1 MGWGILHWSGS
12 SDMSNNISRGG
23 IMGNQDFFSKYSKP
37 ALFVMLV
44 VLFLGGFA
52 YRKMETLLFP
62 DVVFPKIRIIADNGE
77 QPIDKMLITVTRPLE
92 TAIKRVNGIESV
104 RSSTNRGSCTI
115 EAFFS
120 WNTDI
125 DIARMQLEAR
135 INEIKNILPS
145 TASLTIEAM
154 SQNIYPVI
162 GYTLESDKYG
172 QVEMRNAAMFFARP
186 RFSEVP
192 GISNVVVRGG
202 KTKEFV
208 IIPDAMKMIRLG
220 FTVQNLTDILGKTN
234 FIESNG
240 LLSDYRRLYLTVT
253 DSRISTLE
261 DLRNLVIRS
270 DRNRIIRLSDIAAI
284 EFQEQQEFIRI
295 NANGRDAVILDLVKQ
310 KGANLVDFVE
320 KIKTKARDIQEQ
332 LPAGMVLKPYY
343 DQSVFVT
350 ESINSVLR
358 AIYEGLFLALLVVV
372 LFLRSFRASLNV
384 IIIIPVTLA
393 LTLVVLHLAGITL
406 NIMSLGAIAASI
418 GLIIDDAIVVI
429 EQIHRVHEENPDKKL
444 NEVVS
449 GTIRMLFPAMLGSS
463 LSTIV
468 IFFPF
473 VMMSGVAGSFF
484 RELTTTM
491 EITLVCSFLTTWLG
505 LPALHLLL
513 GYKHRKKGI
522 SPEQKNRQYNLS
534 WLIWFFDKPLY
545 ATGFVLFLGVSAF
558 FLIPRLNT
566 GFLPVLDE
574 GTIVFDYLTPP
585 GTSLD
590 ASDAMMRRVDTLV
603 LHYPDVATYMRRTGT
618 NMSSSISMAS
628 GVIPPNEGDYL
639 IQLKPGINRS
649 TEAVISELREKVSAQ
664 EPALTIEFGQRIA
677 DLLGDLIGRP
687 EPVEIKI
694 FGDDKNVLESLAV
707 HTQEILK
714 KIRGVADINNG
725 IIVEGPTVTIIP
737 DEEKLMEFHLNSADL
752 HEQLKAYNEGVEV
765 GEVQSGEQMLKIL
778 LRFSSFR
785 ENSLE
790 KILNQ
795 PIFTPDGSFRPLRDF
810 ARVDVSKGT
819 PDITRED
826 LKSNIV
832 VTARL
837 ENTDLG
843 TAVRKIKATLGREL
857 IMPSG
862 YYIVYGGTWAQQ
874 QSSFTELLLILLAAT
889 VLVFS
894 VLLLLFRDFRIP
906 LLIIFISLLGTTG
919 CIWALFISGIQ
930 LNVGSYTGI
939 IMIVGIIAENAI
951 FTVNQFKM
959 NLKSSGGDV
968 DASIRYAI
976 SLRIRPKLM
985 TAIGAILALTPL
997 ALGIGVG
1004 AQMQQPLAIAV
1015 IGGFVIALPLLLF
1028 VFPSLL
1034 RLLYSRH

>member
-1 MGWGILHWSGS
+1 MFTQGFYKKFTKPTIFVLLVIL
-12 SDMSNNISRGG
+12 
-23 IMGNQDFFSKYSKP
+23 
-37 ALFVMLV
+37 L
-44 VLFLGGFA
+44 LGGFV

-62 DVVFPKIRIIADNGE
+62 DVVFPKIRVIADNGE

-92 TAIKRVNGIESV
+92 LAIKRVNGIESV

-115 EAFFS
+115 EAFFD

-125 DIARMQLEAR
+125 NVARMQLEAR
-135 INEIKNILPS
+135 INEIKNMLPS
-145 TASLTIEAM
+145 TVSLTIEAM

-162 GYTLESDKYG
+162 GYTLESEKYG
-172 QVEMRNAAMFFARP
+172 QVELRNAAMFFARP
-186 RFSEVP
+186 RFSEVA

-208 IIPDAMKMIRLG
+208 IIPDPMKMMQLG
-220 FTVQNLTDILGKTN
+220 LTPQKLTEVLGLTN
-234 FIESNG
+234 FVESNG
-240 LLSDYRRLYLTVT
+240 LLSDYRRLYLSVT
-253 DSRISTLE
+253 DSRINTLD
-261 DLRNLVIRS
+261 DLNNMVIS
-270 DRNRIIRLSDIAAI
+270 NDRNRIIRLADFAAV

-295 NANGRDAVILDLVKQ
+295 NANGHDAVILDIVKQ
-310 KGANLVDFVE
+310 KGTNLVDFAVKVE
-320 KIKTKARDIQEQ
+320 EKAVQIQKQ
-332 LPAGMVLKPYY
+332 LPGGMILKPYY
-343 DQSVFVT
+343 NQSLFVT

-358 AIYEGLFLALLVVV
+358 AIVEGLFLALLVVV

-384 IIIIPVTLA
+384 IIIITVTLA

-429 EQIHRVHEENPDKKL
+429 EQIHRVHEENSGKKVSQ
-444 NEVVS
+444 VVAE
-449 GTIRMLFPAMLGSS
+449 TIRMLFPAMVGSS

-505 LPALHLLL
+505 LPALHLAL
-513 GYKHRKKGI
+513 GYKHPKTIKSQAGKSKGI
-522 SPEQKNRQYNLS
+522 QLNSLV
-534 WLIWFFDKPLY
+534 WFFDKPLY
-545 ATGFVLFLGVSAF
+545 AAGFTIVLAGTAL
-558 FLIPRLNT
+558 FLIPKLNT

-574 GTIVFDYLTPP
+574 GTIVLDYLTPP
-585 GTSLD
+585 GTALD
-590 ASDAMMRRVDTLV
+590 ASDEMLCRVDTII
-603 LHYPDVATYMRRTGT
+603 LHHPDVATYMRRTGT

-639 IQLKPGINRS
+639 IQLKPGLNKT
-649 TEAVISELREKVSAQ
+649 TETVISELRRKINVQ

-694 FGDDKNVLESLAV
+694 FGDDKSILETLA
-707 HTQEILK
+707 TRTRDLLENIK
-714 KIRGVADINNG
+714 GVTDINSG
-725 IIVEGPTVTIIP
+725 IIVEGPAISIMP
-737 DEEKLMEFHLNSADL
+737 DEARLAQFHLSAADL
-752 HEQLKAYNEGVEV
+752 QMQLRAYNEGVQV
-765 GEVQSGEQMLKIL
+765 GEVQSGEQMLRMM
-778 LRFSSFR
+778 LRFTSFR
-785 ENSLE
+785 QNSLE
-790 KILNQ
+790 KITLQ
-795 PIFTPDGSFRPLRDF
+795 PIFSPDGSFRPLKDF
-810 ARVDVSKGT
+810 ARVEISKGT

-826 LKSNIV
+826 LKSNVV

-837 ENTDLG
+837 ENRDIGSAITEIQQTISHAL
-843 TAVRKIKATLGREL
+843 VK
-857 IMPSG
+857 PPG

-874 QSSFTELLLILLAAT
+874 QSSFSELLMILLAAT

-894 VLLLLFRDFRIP
+894 VLLFLFRNFLTS
-906 LLIIFISLLGTTG
+906 LLVIFISVLGIG
-919 CIWALFISGIQ
+919 GSVWALYITGIQ

-951 FTVNQFKM
+951 FTVNQFWSNM
-959 NLKSSGGDV
+959 KSSAGNV
-968 DASIRYAI
+968 DESIRYAI

-1015 IGGFVIALPLLLF
+1015 IGGFVMAMPLLLF
-1028 VFPSLL
+1028 VFPSFL
-1034 RLLYSRH
+1034 RLLFTAKMQRS

>member
-1 MGWGILHWSGS
+1 MI
-12 SDMSNNISRGG
+12 D
-23 IMGNQDFFSKYSKP
+23 QDFYRKYTKP
-37 ALFVMLV
+37 TIFVLV
-44 VLFLGGFA
+44 VLLILGGFA
-52 YRKMETLLFP
+52 YSKMETLLFP

-92 TAIKRVNGIESV
+92 IAIKRVNGIATV

-115 EAFFS
+115 EAYFE

-125 DIARMQLEAR
+125 NIARMQLEAR
-135 INEIKNILPS
+135 INEIKNVLPP
-145 TASLTIEAM
+145 TTNLVIEAM
-154 SQNIYPVI
+154 SQNIYPVV

-172 QVEMRNAAMFFARP
+172 QVELKNMAMFFARP
-186 RFSEVP
+186 RFSEVQ
-192 GISNVVVRGG
+192 GISNVFVRGG

-208 IIPDAMKMIRLG
+208 IKPDPMKM
-220 FTVQNLTDILGKTN
+220 VQLAVNPQDIIDVMGKTN

-240 LLSDYRRLYLTVT
+240 LLSDYRRLYLSVT
-253 DSRISTLE
+253 DSRISTLD
-261 DLRNLVIRS
+261 DLKNLVIRN
-270 DRNRIIRLSDIAAI
+270 DGNRIIRLGDLAMI

-295 NANGRDAVILDLVKQ
+295 NANGHEAVILDIVKQ
-310 KGANLVDFVE
+310 KGTNLLDFVRE
-320 KIKTKARDIQEQ
+320 VQKKAVEIQNQ
-332 LPAGMVLKPYY
+332 LPRGMVLKTYY
-343 DQSVFVT
+343 NQSVFVT
-350 ESINSVLR
+350 DSINSVLR
-358 AIYEGLFLALLVVV
+358 AIYEGLILALLVVV

-393 LTLVVLHLAGITL
+393 LTLTVLYLSGITL

-429 EQIHRVHEENPDKKL
+429 EQIHRVHEENPEKDQQS
-444 NEVVS
+444 VVRD
-449 GTIRMLFPAMLGSS
+449 TIKMLFPAMVGSS

-484 RELTTTM
+484 KELTATM
-491 EITLVCSFLTTWLG
+491 EITLVCSFFTTWLG
-505 LPALHLLL
+505 LPALHLAL
-513 GYKHRKKGI
+513 GYRHRKKAAVSEHGK
-522 SPEQKNRQYNLS
+522 QAGKNSLS
-534 WLIWFFDKPLY
+534 WLIWFFDKP
-545 ATGFVLFLGVSAF
+545 AFAIGFILILAAGAVF
-558 FLIPRLNT
+558 FIPRLNT

-585 GTSLD
+585 GTALD
-590 ASDAMMRRVDTLV
+590 ASDAMMRRVDTV
-603 LHYPDVATYMRRTGT
+603 ILHHKDVATYMRRTGT

-639 IQLKPGINRS
+639 IQLKPGLKRS
-649 TEAVISELREKVSAQ
+649 TEDVISELRQKVSAQ

-694 FGDDKNVLESLAV
+694 FGDDRSQLETLAIRV
-707 HTQEILK
+707 QGLLSKVKGIADLK
-714 KIRGVADINNG
+714 NG
-725 IIVEGPTVTIIP
+725 IVVEGPSISIIP
-737 DEEKLMEFHLNSADL
+737 DEARLAQFHLSPADL
-752 HEQLKAYNEGVEV
+752 QTQLQANNEGVKV
-765 GEVQSGEQMLKIL
+765 GEVQSGEQMLRIN
-778 LRFSSFR
+778 LRFTDFR
-785 ENSLE
+785 ENYLDR
-790 KILNQ
+790 IMDQ
-795 PIFTPDGSFRPLRDF
+795 PVFSPGGSYRPLEYF
-810 ARVDVSKGT
+810 ATTALSKGT

-826 LKSNIV
+826 LKSNLV

-837 ENTDLG
+837 ENRDLG
-843 TAVRKIKATLGREL
+843 SAIKEIKSILEEKL
-857 IMPSG
+857 IMPPG
-862 YYIVYGGTWAQQ
+862 YYIVYGGTYAQQ
-874 QSSFTELLLILLAAT
+874 QSSFKELLMILLSAI

-894 VLLLLFRDFRIP
+894 ILLFLFRDLRIP
-906 LLIIFISLLGTTG
+906 LLVIFISVLGTAG
-919 CIWALFISGIQ
+919 CVWALYITGIQ

-951 FTVNQFKM
+951 FTVNQFMATMKT
-959 NLKSSGGDV
+959 SSGDV

-1015 IGGFVIALPLLLF
+1015 IGGFIVAMPLLLF
-1028 VFPSLL
+1028 VFPTLI
-1034 RLLYSRH
+1034 RWIYFRKATTGTVNN

>member
-1 MGWGILHWSGS
+1 ML
-12 SDMSNNISRGG
+12 
-23 IMGNQDFFSKYSKP
+23 NQDFYRTYTKP
-37 ALFVMLV
+37 TIFVL
-44 VLFLGGFA
+44 LIFLILGGFA
-52 YRKMETLLFP
+52 YWYMETLLFP

-92 TAIKRVNGIESV
+92 IAIKRVNGIATV

-115 EAFFS
+115 EAYFE

-125 DIARMQLEAR
+125 NVARMQLEAR

-145 TASLTIEAM
+145 TTNLVIEAM

-162 GYTLESDKYG
+162 GYTLESDRYG
-172 QVEMRNAAMFFARP
+172 QVEMKNVALFFARP

-192 GISNVVVRGG
+192 GISNVFVRGG

-208 IIPDAMKMIRLG
+208 VKPDPMKMVQLG
-220 FTVQNLTDILGKTN
+220 VNPQNLIDVLGKTN

-240 LLSDYRRLYLTVT
+240 LLSDYRRLYLSVT
-253 DSRISTLE
+253 DSRIGTPE
-261 DLRNLVIRS
+261 DLRQVVIRN
-270 DRNRIIRLSDIAAI
+270 DGNRIIRLGDLALV

-295 NANGRDAVILDLVKQ
+295 NANGHEAVILDIVKQ
-310 KGANLVDFVE
+310 KGANLLDFVE
-320 KIKTKARDIQEQ
+320 KVKEKARDIQRQ
-332 LPAGMVLKPYY
+332 LPKGMVLKTYY
-343 DQSVFVT
+343 NQSVFVT
-350 ESINSVLR
+350 DSINSVLR
-358 AIYEGLFLALLVVV
+358 AIYEGLILALLVVI

-393 LTLVVLHLAGITL
+393 LTLTVLYLAGITL

-429 EQIHRVHEENPDKKL
+429 EQIHRVHEENPGKNKQS
-444 NEVVS
+444 VVHD
-449 GTIRMLFPAMLGSS
+449 TMKMLFPAMVGSS

-484 RELTTTM
+484 KELTATM
-491 EITLVCSFLTTWLG
+491 EITLICSFFATWLG
-505 LPALHLLL
+505 LPALHLAL
-513 GYKHRKKGI
+513 GYKHRKKSGI
-522 SPEQKNRQYNLS
+522 DQAESATGKNSLG
-534 WLIWFFDKPLY
+534 WLLWFFDKPAFALVFIVIL
-545 ATGFVLFLGVSAF
+545 AASAVFLV
-558 FLIPRLNT
+558 PRLNT

-574 GTIVFDYLTPP
+574 GTIVFDYLTPA

-590 ASDAMMRRVDTLV
+590 ASDAMLRRVDTLI
-603 LHYPDVATYMRRTGT
+603 LHHKDVATYMRRTGT
-618 NMSSSISMAS
+618 NMSSGISMAS

-639 IQLKPGINRS
+639 IQLKPGINRK
-649 TEAVISELREKVSAQ
+649 TEDVISEIRQKVSVQ

-687 EPVEIKI
+687 EPIEIKI
-694 FGDDKNVLESLAV
+694 FGDDRAQLETLAIRA
-707 HTQEILK
+707 QGILEK
-714 KIRGVADINNG
+714 VKGIADLKNG
-725 IIVEGPTVTIIP
+725 IIVEGPSISIIP
-737 DEEKLMEFHLNSADL
+737 DEARLAQFHLSPADL
-752 HEQLKAYNEGVEV
+752 QTQLQANNEGVKV
-765 GEVQSGEQMLKIL
+765 GEVQSGEQMLRIV
-778 LRFSSFR
+778 LRFTDFR

-790 KILNQ
+790 KILDQ
-795 PIFTPDGSFRPLRDF
+795 PVFSPDGSFRPLEYF
-810 ARVDVSKGT
+810 ARAELSKGF
-819 PDITRED
+819 PDVTRED

-837 ENTDLG
+837 ENRDLG
-843 TAVRKIKATLGREL
+843 SAMNEIKSTLASGL
-857 IMPSG
+857 IMPPG
-862 YYIVYGGTWAQQ
+862 YYIVYGGTYAQQ
-874 QSSFTELLLILLAAT
+874 QSSFRELLMILFAAI
-889 VLVFS
+889 VLVFTI
-894 VLLLLFRDFRIP
+894 LLFLFRDFRIP
-906 LLIIFISLLGTTG
+906 LLVIFISVLGIAG
-919 CIWALFISGIQ
+919 CVWALYLTWIQ

-951 FTVNQFKM
+951 FTVNQFLVTM
-959 NLKSSGGDV
+959 KSSSGDV

-976 SLRIRPKLM
+976 SMRIRPKLM

-1015 IGGFVIALPLLLF
+1015 IGGFVIAMPLLLF

-1034 RLLYSRH
+1034 RLVFHR

>member
-1 MGWGILHWSGS
+1 MI
-12 SDMSNNISRGG
+12 
-23 IMGNQDFFSKYSKP
+23 NQDYYSKYTKP
-37 ALFVMLV
+37 TIFVLLV
-44 VLFLGGFA
+44 LLLLGGFA
-52 YRKMETLLFP
+52 YRQMETLLFP

-92 TAIKRVNGIESV
+92 IAIKRVNGIESV

-115 EAFFS
+115 EAFFE
-120 WNTDI
+120 WETDI
-125 DIARMQLEAR
+125 NVARMQLEAR

-145 TASLTIEAM
+145 TTSLVIEAM

-172 QVEMRNAAMFFARP
+172 QVEMRNVAMFYARP

-208 IIPDAMKMIRLG
+208 VKPDPMKMVQLG
-220 FTVQNLTDILGKTN
+220 FTPQNLIDVFKNTN

-240 LLSDYRRLYLTVT
+240 LLTDYRRLYLSVT
-253 DSRISTLE
+253 DSRINTIE
-261 DLRNLVIRS
+261 YLRNLVIRN
-270 DRNRIIRLSDIAAI
+270 DGNRIVRLSDLALV

-295 NANGRDAVILDLVKQ
+295 NANGREAVILDLVKQ
-310 KGANLVDFVE
+310 KGSNLVDFVQQVE
-320 KIKTKARDIQEQ
+320 SKAKEIQNQ
-332 LPAGMVLKPYY
+332 LPPGMVLKTYY
-343 DQSVFVT
+343 NQSVFVT

-358 AIYEGLFLALLVVV
+358 AIYEGLILAILVVI

-384 IIIIPVTLA
+384 IIIIPVTLS
-393 LTLVVLHLAGITL
+393 LTLTVLYLAGITL

-429 EQIHRVHEENPDKKL
+429 EQIHRVHEENPEKD
-444 NEVVS
+444 NHSVVHD
-449 GTIRMLFPAMLGSS
+449 TIRMLFPAMVGSS

-473 VMMSGVAGSFF
+473 VMMSGVAGTFF
-484 RELTTTM
+484 KELTATM
-491 EITLVCSFLTTWLG
+491 EITLICSFFTTWLG
-505 LPALHLLL
+505 LPALHLAM
-513 GYKHRKKGI
+513 GYKHRKKNITYDIAKPLGI
-522 SPEQKNRQYNLS
+522 HLN
-534 WLIWFFDKPLY
+534 WLIWFFNKP
-545 ATGFVLFLGVSAF
+545 AFAFGFIVLLAGSAV

-566 GFLPVLDE
+566 GFLPILDE
-574 GTIVFDYLTPP
+574 GTIVLDYLTPP
-585 GTSLD
+585 GTALD
-590 ASDAMMRRVDTLV
+590 VSDVMMRRVDTVV
-603 LHYPDVATYMRRTGT
+603 LHHKDVVTYMRRTGT
-618 NMSSSISMAS
+618 NMSSGISMAT

-639 IQLKPGINRS
+639 IQLKPGITRS
-649 TEAVISELREKVSAQ
+649 TEEVISELRKRISAQ

-694 FGDDKNVLESLAV
+694 FGDDKTQLESLAIQ
-707 HTQEILK
+707 TQSLLENIK
-714 KIRGVADINNG
+714 GVADLKNG
-725 IIVEGPTVTIIP
+725 IIVEGPSISIIP
-737 DEEKLMEFHLNSADL
+737 DEARLAQFHLSAADL
-752 HEQLKAYNEGVEV
+752 QTQLQAYNEGVKV
-765 GEVQSGEQMLKIL
+765 GEIQSGEQMLKIL
-778 LRFSSFR
+778 LRFTDFR
-785 ENSLE
+785 KNYLE
-790 KILNQ
+790 KILEQ
-795 PIFTPDGSFRPLRDF
+795 PVFASDGSFRPLRYF
-810 ARVDVSKGT
+810 AKVELSKGS

-837 ENTDLG
+837 ENRDIG
-843 TAVRKIKATLGREL
+843 SAIKDIKRALEKNL
-857 IMPSG
+857 IIPPG
-862 YYIVYGGTWAQQ
+862 YYIVYGGTYAQQ
-874 QSSFTELLLILLAAT
+874 QASFRELLIILLMAI

-894 VLLLLFRDFRIP
+894 VLLFLFRDLRIP
-906 LLIIFISLLGTTG
+906 LLVILISVLGTAG
-919 CIWALFISGIQ
+919 CIWALYITGIQ

-951 FTVNQFKM
+951 FTLNQFM
-959 NLKSSGGDV
+959 VNMKSSSGDV

-1015 IGGFVIALPLLLF
+1015 IGGFVIAMPLLLF
-1028 VFPSLL
+1028 VFPTLVRWIYVRSGK
-1034 RLLYSRH
+1034 

>member
-1 MGWGILHWSGS
+1 MQDKSGIINSPRQMINQGFY
-12 SDMSNNISRGG
+12 SR
-23 IMGNQDFFSKYSKP
+23 YTKP
-37 ALFVMLV
+37 TIFVLV
-44 VLFLGGFA
+44 VLLILGGFA
-52 YRKMETLLFP
+52 YSKMETLLFP

-92 TAIKRVNGIESV
+92 IAIKRVNGIATV

-115 EAFFS
+115 EAYFE

-125 DIARMQLEAR
+125 NIARMQLEAR
-135 INEIKNILPS
+135 INEIKNVLPS
-145 TASLTIEAM
+145 TTNLVIEAM

-172 QVEMRNAAMFFARP
+172 QVEMKNMAMFFARP
-186 RFSEVP
+186 RFSEVQ
-192 GISNVVVRGG
+192 GISNVFVRGG

-208 IIPDAMKMIRLG
+208 IKPDPMKMVRLA
-220 FTVQNLTDILGKTN
+220 VNPQDLIDVLAKTN

-240 LLSDYRRLYLTVT
+240 LLSDYRRLYLSVT
-253 DSRISTLE
+253 DSRISTLD
-261 DLRNLVIRS
+261 DLKNLVIRN
-270 DRNRIIRLSDIAAI
+270 DGNRIIRLGDLAMV

-295 NANGRDAVILDLVKQ
+295 NANGHEAVILDIVKQ
-310 KGANLVDFVE
+310 KGTNLLDFVRDVRE
-320 KIKTKARDIQEQ
+320 KALEIQNQ
-332 LPAGMVLKPYY
+332 LPKGMVLKTYY

-350 ESINSVLR
+350 DSINSVLR
-358 AIYEGLFLALLVVV
+358 AIYEGLILALLVVIV
-372 LFLRSFRASLNV
+372 FLRSFRASLNV

-393 LTLVVLHLAGITL
+393 LTLTVLYLCGITL

-429 EQIHRVHEENPDKKL
+429 EQIHRVHEENPEKDQQA
-444 NEVVS
+444 VVRD
-449 GTIRMLFPAMLGSS
+449 TIKMLFPAMVGSS

-484 RELTTTM
+484 KELTATM
-491 EITLVCSFLTTWLG
+491 EITLICSFFTTWLG
-505 LPALHLLL
+505 LPALHLAL
-513 GYKHRKKGI
+513 GYKHRKKATVTEHEKHAGKT
-522 SPEQKNRQYNLS
+522 SLN
-534 WLIWFFDKPLY
+534 WLIWFFDKPAFAL
-545 ATGFVLFLGVSAF
+545 GFILILAAGAVF
-558 FLIPRLNT
+558 FIPRLNT
-566 GFLPVLDE
+566 GFLPILDE

-585 GTSLD
+585 GTALD
-590 ASDAMMRRVDTLV
+590 ASDAMMRRVDTV
-603 LHYPDVATYMRRTGT
+603 ILHHKDVSTYMRRTGT

-639 IQLKPGINRS
+639 IQLKPGLKRS
-649 TEAVISELREKVSAQ
+649 TEDVISELRQRVSAQ
-664 EPALTIEFGQRIA
+664 EPALTIEFG
-677 DLLGDLIGRP
+677 P

-694 FGDDKNVLESLAV
+694 FGDDRSELETLAIRV
-707 HTQEILK
+707 QGLLSKVKGIADLK
-714 KIRGVADINNG
+714 NG
-725 IIVEGPTVTIIP
+725 IVVEGPSISIIP
-737 DEEKLMEFHLNSADL
+737 DEARLAQFHLSPADL
-752 HEQLKAYNEGVEV
+752 QTQLQANNEGVKV
-765 GEVQSGEQMLKIL
+765 GEVQSGEQMLKIN
-778 LRFSSFR
+778 LRFTDFR
-785 ENSLE
+785 ENYLDR
-790 KILNQ
+790 IMDQ
-795 PIFTPDGSFRPLRDF
+795 PVFSPDGSYRPLAYF
-810 ARVDVSKGT
+810 ASAQLSKGT

-837 ENTDLG
+837 ENRDLG
-843 TAVRKIKATLGREL
+843 SAVREIKSILDAKL
-857 IMPSG
+857 IMPPG
-862 YYIVYGGTWAQQ
+862 YYIVYGGTYAQQ
-874 QSSFTELLLILLAAT
+874 QSSFKELLMILLTAI

-894 VLLLLFRDFRIP
+894 ILLFLFRDLRIP
-906 LLIIFISLLGTTG
+906 LLVIFISVLGTAG
-919 CIWALFISGIQ
+919 CVWALYLTGIQ

-951 FTVNQFKM
+951 FTVNQFMTTMKTT
-959 NLKSSGGDV
+959 SGDV

-1015 IGGFVIALPLLLF
+1015 IGGFIVAMPLLLF
-1028 VFPSLL
+1028 VFPTLIRWIYFRRGTISTANN
-1034 RLLYSRH
+1034 

>member
-1 MGWGILHWSGS
+1 ML
-12 SDMSNNISRGG
+12 
-23 IMGNQDFFSKYSKP
+23 NQDFYRTYTKP
-37 ALFVMLV
+37 TIFVL
-44 VLFLGGFA
+44 LIFLILGGFA
-52 YRKMETLLFP
+52 YWYMETLLFP

-92 TAIKRVNGIESV
+92 IAIKRVNGIATV

-115 EAFFS
+115 EAYFE

-125 DIARMQLEAR
+125 NVARMQLEAR

-145 TASLTIEAM
+145 TTNLVIEAM

-162 GYTLESDKYG
+162 GYTLESDRYG
-172 QVEMRNAAMFFARP
+172 QVEMKNVALFFARP

-192 GISNVVVRGG
+192 GISNVFVRGG

-208 IIPDAMKMIRLG
+208 VKPDPMKMVQLG
-220 FTVQNLTDILGKTN
+220 VNPQNLIDVLGKTN

-240 LLSDYRRLYLTVT
+240 LLSDYRRLYLSVT
-253 DSRISTLE
+253 DSRIGTPE
-261 DLRNLVIRS
+261 DLRQVVIRN
-270 DRNRIIRLSDIAAI
+270 DGNRIIRLGDLALV

-295 NANGRDAVILDLVKQ
+295 NANGHEAVILDIVKQ
-310 KGANLVDFVE
+310 KGANLLDFVE
-320 KIKTKARDIQEQ
+320 KVKEKARDIQRQ
-332 LPAGMVLKPYY
+332 LPKGMVLKTYY
-343 DQSVFVT
+343 NQSVFVT
-350 ESINSVLR
+350 DSINSVLR
-358 AIYEGLFLALLVVV
+358 AIYEGLILALLVVI

-393 LTLVVLHLAGITL
+393 LTLTVLYLAGITL

-429 EQIHRVHEENPDKKL
+429 EQIHRVHEENPGKAKQS
-444 NEVVS
+444 VVHD
-449 GTIRMLFPAMLGSS
+449 TMKMLFPAMVGSS

-484 RELTTTM
+484 KELTATM
-491 EITLVCSFLTTWLG
+491 EITLICSFFATWLG
-505 LPALHLLL
+505 LPALHLAL
-513 GYKHRKKGI
+513 GYKHRKKSGI
-522 SPEQKNRQYNLS
+522 DQAESAKGKNSLG
-534 WLIWFFDKPLY
+534 WLLWFFDKPAFALVFIVIL
-545 ATGFVLFLGVSAF
+545 AASAVFLV
-558 FLIPRLNT
+558 PRLNT

-574 GTIVFDYLTPP
+574 GTIVFDYLTPA

-590 ASDAMMRRVDTLV
+590 ASDAMLRRVDTLI
-603 LHYPDVATYMRRTGT
+603 LHHKDVATYMRRTGT

-639 IQLKPGINRS
+639 IQLKPGINRK
-649 TEAVISELREKVSAQ
+649 TEDVISEIRQKVSVQ

-687 EPVEIKI
+687 EPIEIKI
-694 FGDDKNVLESLAV
+694 FGDDRAQLETLAIRAQGLLEKV
-707 HTQEILK
+707 KGIADLK
-714 KIRGVADINNG
+714 NG
-725 IIVEGPTVTIIP
+725 IIVEGPSISIIP
-737 DEEKLMEFHLNSADL
+737 DEARLAQFHLSPADL
-752 HEQLKAYNEGVEV
+752 QTQLQANNEGVKV
-765 GEVQSGEQMLKIL
+765 GEVQSGEQMLRIV
-778 LRFSSFR
+778 LRFTDFR

-790 KILNQ
+790 KILDQ
-795 PIFTPDGSFRPLRDF
+795 PVFSPDGSFRPLEYF
-810 ARVDVSKGT
+810 ARAELSKGF
-819 PDITRED
+819 PDVTRED

-837 ENTDLG
+837 ENRDLG
-843 TAVRKIKATLGREL
+843 SAMNEIKSTLASGL
-857 IMPSG
+857 IMPPG
-862 YYIVYGGTWAQQ
+862 YYIVYGGTYAQQ
-874 QSSFTELLLILLAAT
+874 QSSFRELLMILFAAI
-889 VLVFS
+889 VLVFTI
-894 VLLLLFRDFRIP
+894 LLFLFRDFRIP
-906 LLIIFISLLGTTG
+906 LLVIFISVLGIAG
-919 CIWALFISGIQ
+919 CVWALYLTGIQ

-951 FTVNQFKM
+951 FTVNQFLVTM
-959 NLKSSGGDV
+959 KSSSGDV

-976 SLRIRPKLM
+976 SMRIRPKLM

-1015 IGGFVIALPLLLF
+1015 IGGFVIAMPLLLF

-1034 RLLYSRH
+1034 RLVFHR